1 VPTILADSGLSNSSS
16 IMQTVFVGVTNVVF
30 TILAVLLLDRVGRR
44 RLLLTGTIGLILTL
58 ALLGPSR

>member
-30 TILAVLLLDRVGRR
+30 TILAVLCW
-44 RLLLTGTIGLILTL
+44 IGSD
-58 ALLGPSR
+58 AAGCY